1 MLEVGIKAP
10 DFILLDK
17 DGKEISS
24 KDIFEKYETVVLYF
38 YPKDSTAGCTKQACG
53 FRDSYD
59 EYKNLNVPV
68 IGISK
73 DSVKSHMNFATKQ
86 ELPFILL
93 SDPELKAINAYDVYH
108 EKKMYGKTYM
118 GVVRTTYIIK
128 NGIIDKVYDKVK
140 PANNATEVLD
150 YLQGK

>member
-1 MLEVGIKAP
+1 MLEAGVKAP
-10 DFILLDK
+10 DFSLLDK
-17 DGKEISS
+17 EGNEVTLSS
-24 KDIFEKYETVVLYF
+24 ILEKHPTVVLYF
-38 YPKDSTAGCTKQACG
+38 YPRDSTPGCTKQACG
-53 FRDSYD
+53 FRDTYS
-59 EYKNLNVPV
+59 EYEKLNVPV
-68 IGISK
+68 IGVSK

-128 NGIIDKVYDKVK
+128 NGVIDKVYDKVK

>member
-1 MLEVGIKAP
+1 
-10 DFILLDK
+10 
-17 DGKEISS
+17 
-24 KDIFEKYETVVLYF
+24 
-38 YPKDSTAGCTKQACG
+38 
-53 FRDSYD
+53 
-59 EYKNLNVPV
+59 
-68 IGISK
+68 
-73 DSVKSHMNFATKQ
+73 MNFATKQ

-140 PANNATEVLD
+140 PANNAKEVLD